1 MITIYGSMLCKDCVA
16 CREELDQAGI
26 SYDYHDFADDLQ
38 NLKCFLSIRDSEP
51 IFNQVKENGG
61 IGIPCICRE
70 DGSFTLDW
78 QEFL

>member
-16 CREELDQAGI
+16 CREELDKSGI
-26 SYDYHDFADDLQ
+26 SYDYRDFGDDLQ
-38 NLKCFLSIRDSEP
+38 NLKTFLSIRDSEP
-51 IFNQVKENGG
+51 IFSQVKEKGG

-70 DGSFTLDW
+70 DGSVTLDW